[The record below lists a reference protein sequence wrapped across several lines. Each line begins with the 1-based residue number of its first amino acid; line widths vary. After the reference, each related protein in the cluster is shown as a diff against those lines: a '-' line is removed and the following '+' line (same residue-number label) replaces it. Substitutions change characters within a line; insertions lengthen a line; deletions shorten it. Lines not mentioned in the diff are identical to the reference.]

1 MMPFRIKLS
10 KGVRESIEKKLKQAQ
25 VSGDLQL
32 VKRMLA
38 ILSLDEGESPGRISQ
53 ILRVSTEAI
62 RQWIVSYL
70 TRGLK
75 GLANG
80 KKPGRPKKLT
90 KSQRRELCRLIKAG
104 PEKSGFCG
112 GCWRSPMIQQ
122 LIYDQ
127 FGVFFNVK
135 YISEL
140 LKNLGFS
147 YQKAQFVAA
156 NRDQEARQAWLET
169 TWKEVVKLANQR
181 NAMILF
187 GDEASFPQWGT
198 LSYTWAPIGETPVI
212 KTSGKRKGFK
222 VWGFIDYF
230 TGCFFSKGVEG
241 KLNGEGYIAFL
252 KEVLNKTRKPL
263 ILIQDGAPYHSGKAV
278 KEFFEQHKERI
289 TVYRLPTYS
298 PDFNP
303 IEKLWKKIKEKGT
316 HLTYFPTF
324 ESLVQKVNDMLL
336 EFQNAPREILSLFG
350 LYEKIEA

>member
-10 KGVRESIEKKLKQAQ
+10 KGVRASIEKKLKQAQ
-25 VSGDLQL
+25 ESGDLQT

-38 ILSLDEGESPGRISQ
+38 ILSLEEGESPSRIAQ
-53 ILRVSTEAI
+53 MLKVSTEAI
-62 RQWIVSYL
+62 RQWVVSYL

-75 GLANG
+75 GLVNG

-90 KSQRRELCRLIKAG
+90 KSQRKELSRFIKAG
-104 PEKSGFCG
+104 PQKSGFCG
-112 GCWRSPMIQQ
+112 SCWRSPMIQQ
-122 LIYDQ
+122 LIYDR

-140 LKNLGFS
+140 LKHLGFS

-156 NRDQEARQAWLET
+156 DRDEEARKTWLET
-169 TWKEVVKLANQR
+169 TWKEVRELAHQR

-198 LSYTWAPIGETPVI
+198 LSYTWAPVGKTPVI

-222 VWGFIDYF
+222 VWGLIDYF
-230 TGCFFSKGVEG
+230 TGRFFSKGVEG
-241 KLNGEGYIAFL
+241 KLNGEGYITFL
-252 KEVLNKTRKPL
+252 KEVLSKTRKPL
-263 ILIQDGAPYHSGKAV
+263 ILIQDGAPYHSSKAV
-278 KEFFEQHKERI
+278 KEFFEQRKERI
-289 TVYRLPTYS
+289 TIYQLPTYS

-324 ESLVQKVNDMLL
+324 ESLVEKVNDMLVK
-336 EFQNAPREILSLFG
+336 FQNTPCEVLSLFG
-350 LYEKIEA
+350 LYEAV

>member
-1 MMPFRIKLS
+1 MKLS
-10 KGVRESIEKKLKQAQ
+10 KVVRESIEKKLKPAQAC
-25 VSGDLQL
+25 GDFQM

-38 ILSLDEGESPGRISQ
+38 ILSLDEGESAYRIAQ
-53 ILRVSTEAI
+53 ILKVSTEAI

-70 TRGLK
+70 KRGLK
-75 GLANG
+75 GLMTG
-80 KKPGRPKKLT
+80 KKPGRPRKLT
-90 KSQRRELCRLIKAG
+90 KSQRKELCRLIKAG

-112 GCWRSPMIQQ
+112 SCWRSPMIQQ
-122 LIYDQ
+122 LIHKRW
-127 FGVFFNVK
+127 GVFFSVK

-140 LKNLGFS
+140 LKSLGFS

-156 NRDQEARQAWLET
+156 NRDEEARRTWLES
-169 TWKEVVKLANQR
+169 TWKEVITLANQR

-198 LSYTWAPIGETPVI
+198 LSYTWAPIGKTPVI

-222 VWGFIDYF
+222 VWGLIDYF
-230 TGCFFSKGVEG
+230 TGRFFAKGMEG
-241 KLNGEGYIAFL
+241 KLNGDGYIAFL
-252 KEVLNKTRKPL
+252 TEVLNKTRKPL
-263 ILIQDGAPYHSGKAV
+263 ILIQDGAPYHSGKVV
-278 KEFFEQHKERI
+278 KEFFEQHKKRI

-324 ESLVQKVNDMLL
+324 ESLVQKVNDMLI

-350 LYEKIEA
+350 FYENIEC